1 MSVGLSE
8 IILFKLLTLIV
19 FQTISLLQS
28 CLSDLQHPR
37 AVANSQQKS
46 TRETTNNIHTYPM
59 INAAISVSVF
69 SSSPASRVRIWNVHC
84 SKLPFEKPDQKKKS
98 QFEIRIWKLHVA
110 PGFHYQHQWKKI
122 KSQFRSCLSC
132 QSEKGIL
139 PHHES
144 RG

>member
-37 AVANSQQKS
+37 AVANSQQTS

-69 SSSPASRVRIWNVHC
+69 GSSPASRVRI
-84 SKLPFEKPDQKKKS
+84 
-98 QFEIRIWKLHVA
+98 
-110 PGFHYQHQWKKI
+110 
-122 KSQFRSCLSC
+122 
-132 QSEKGIL
+132 
-139 PHHES
+139 
-144 RG
+144 